1 MGLLAGVIALMVF
14 VDPKQQAVNLILG
27 TWMTNKDE
35 CSAKHTRDFLSRHL
49 CLDRTL
55 QDNSPTCKVQ
65 KTAHIFV
72 KQTFSRLSVLQGC
85 GVITELKWRS
95 IGITGGIHH
104 HSECMAIIGFYEFKH
119 SALVTSS
126 NTGVIIFG

>member
-49 CLDRTL
+49 CLDRFRI
-55 QDNSPTCKVQ
+55 
-65 KTAHIFV
+65 TAQHVRFR
-72 KQTFSRLSVLQGC
+72 KLLTSLLNRRFHAFQFSRGAV
-85 GVITELKWRS
+85 
-95 IGITGGIHH
+95 
-104 HSECMAIIGFYEFKH
+104 
-119 SALVTSS
+119 
-126 NTGVIIFG
+126 